1 MRDDLRNATVKHVS
15 LFIVALLTACSTSGP
30 PPGDLRGRYEQ
41 NCQTR
46 GHAPGSEAFRACVES
61 EELGAGAATQREY
74 DRKLLR
80 RLDCVDP
87 RIACAAPS
95 R

>member
-1 MRDDLRNATVKHVS
+1 MKTTAVL
-15 LFIVALLTACSTSGP
+15 IIALLTACASSGP
-30 PPGDLRGRYEQ
+30 PAGDIRARSEQ
-41 NCQTR
+41 QCQSR
-46 GHAPGSEAFRACVES
+46 GHAAGSEAFRACVES
-61 EELGAGAATQREY
+61 EELGAAAATQREY

-87 RIACAAPS
+87 RLACDGPS